1 VDPWLQ
7 QAVEALGGDVELS
20 AADERA
26 LLELAKVA
34 AHTSGSRTNAPLVCY
49 LVGRLQGGRTVAEA
63 VEDVLRSTS

>member
-7 QAVEALGGDVELS
+7 QAVEALGGGAELS
-20 AADERA
+20 AGDERA

-34 AHTSGSRTNAPLVCY
+34 AHTSGARTNAPLVCY
-49 LVGRLQGGRTVAEA
+49 LVGRLQGDRPVAEA

>member
-1 VDPWLQ
+1 MDPWLEKT
-7 QAVEALGGDVELS
+7 VGALGGELELS

-34 AHTSGSRTNAPLVCY
+34 AHTSGARTNAPLACY
-49 LVGRLQGGRTVAEA
+49 LVGRLQGGRSVAEA